1 MTSPRSSWNSH
12 IVMSAN
18 IFETKMTF
26 TLTKHWFAC
35 LLSAQVFHQERQII
49 WKVYA
54 MSKKNA
60 ILRFTPKFVCK
71 YRFKVGIAELSE
83 IYMKSQYYS
92 QTIVVIVY
100 ISYNDS
106 NLSRRK
112 GNVVFIY
119 FILLLAV
126 EGLERLAKF
135 IRLIT
140 LTKRGNEFQ
149 FCRVMQIA
157 SCSSEKKDISTK
169 L

>member
-1 MTSPRSSWNSH
+1 MKGLRD
-12 IVMSAN
+12 V
-18 IFETKMTF
+18 
-26 TLTKHWFAC
+26 
-35 LLSAQVFHQERQII
+35 QR
-49 WKVYA
+49 
-54 MSKKNA
+54 NA

-119 FILLLAV
+119 FILLPYI

-140 LTKRGNEFQ
+140 LTKRGNEFK